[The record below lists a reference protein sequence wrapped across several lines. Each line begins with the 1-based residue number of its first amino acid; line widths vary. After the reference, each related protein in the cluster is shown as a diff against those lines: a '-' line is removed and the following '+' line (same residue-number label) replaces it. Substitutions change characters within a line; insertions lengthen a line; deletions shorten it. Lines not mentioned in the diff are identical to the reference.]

1 MNHWNYENEQWKK
14 LPSHLKHLPLFT
26 RAFDFT
32 SFIFRVLW
40 AFFLKTVFKLYIF
53 LKVKGS
59 IKDVYKEHPKLIVIS
74 NHASHIDAISIAAA
88 VPMRYWLNLYIA
100 AAKDY
105 WFRNPLFVF
114 FSSHCLGAVPIDRKD
129 KKQEA
134 IYLCIELL
142 TKLKRIW
149 LILFPEGGR
158 SSDGYVQEFKKG
170 VSLFSL
176 KTGTPILFLYI
187 EGNNKIMPKGSFPR
201 PGRLTIH
208 VGPVQEPADIETINK
223 NYRKWTLKINPHAYK
238 KGTFKD

>member
-1 MNHWNYENEQWKK
+1 MKNWNYENEQWQK
-14 LPSHLKHLPLFT
+14 LPAHLKHLPLFT

-32 SFIFRVLW
+32 SFFFRVLW
-40 AFFLKTVFKLYIF
+40 ALFLKTVFNFYIF
-53 LKVKGS
+53 LRVKGDLKE
-59 IKDVYKEHPKLIVIS
+59 IYKKHPKLILIS

-88 VPMRYWLNLYIA
+88 VPMRYWLDLYIA

-114 FSSHCLGAVPIDRKD
+114 FSAHCLGAVPIDRKD

-134 IYLCIELL
+134 VFLCIDLL

-170 VSLFSL
+170 VSLFSM
-176 KTGTPILFLYI
+176 KTKTPILFLYI
-187 EGNNKIMPKGSFPR
+187 EETR
-201 PGRLTIH
+201 RLCLKE
-208 VGPVQEPADIETINK
+208 VFLAQES
-223 NYRKWTLKINPHAYK
+223 LQ
-238 KGTFKD
+238 FM